1 MTEASNLYYQNNK
14 ERIKQYAKNL
24 YLKKKAGK
32 TPTQKR
38 KKYNTFKNNETAI
51 NKSIE
56 ILKQEKRIIL
66 FFD

>member
-14 ERIKQYAKNL
+14 ERIKQYARNL
-24 YLKKKAGK
+24 YLKKKEGRVS
-32 TPTQKR
+32 QRRKR
-38 KKYNTFKNNETAI
+38 YNTFKNNETVI

-56 ILKQEKRIIL
+56 ILKQEKIITL

>member
-14 ERIKQYAKNL
+14 ERIKEYAKNL

-32 TPTQKR
+32 IPVQKR

-56 ILKQEKRIIL
+56 ILKEKKCIIL
-66 FFD
+66 NFD

>member
-14 ERIKQYAKNL
+14 ERIKQYARNL
-24 YLKKKAGK
+24 YLKKKEGRVS
-32 TPTQKR
+32 QRRKR
-38 KKYNTFKNNETAI
+38 YNTFKNNETVI

-66 FFD
+66 YFD

>member
-14 ERIKQYAKNL
+14 ERIKEYAKNL

-32 TPTQKR
+32 TPVQKR

-56 ILKQEKRIIL
+56 ILREKKFIIL
-66 FFD
+66 NFD